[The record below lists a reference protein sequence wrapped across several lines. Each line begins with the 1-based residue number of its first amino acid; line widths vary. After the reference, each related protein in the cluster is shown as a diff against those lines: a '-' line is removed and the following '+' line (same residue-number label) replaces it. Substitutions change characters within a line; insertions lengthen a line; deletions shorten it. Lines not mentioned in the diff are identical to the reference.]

1 MAGEGRLDADR
12 LCRLYADQVYRFAA
26 MVSNRDSDAE
36 DLAQDALERAIRAID
51 RYDSLRGTVDAWL
64 WRIVVNTARDR
75 GRVEQRNWMLLERI
89 SALLPRQSLDAD
101 QMTDSALLD
110 DDLLDALRR
119 LPRRARALIALR
131 FGADL
136 PPSGDH
142 AGSQSLA
149 KWPASVA
156 AACTA
161 TAPWKAL
168 SSAGVF
174 SPDASPAGPPLAPSS
189 ESRPGS
195 GCAGQCEANGCDR
208 SRPSVQQFPEPCP
221 EMRVRETTA
230 PLMRIHCVP

>member
-174 SPDASPAGPPLAPSS
+174 SPDRR
-189 ESRPGS
+189 RPVR
-195 GCAGQCEANGCDR
+195 R
-208 SRPSVQQFPEPCP
+208 SRRHLRAARAQGVLGSARRTAATDHGQAFSSFLN
-221 EMRVRETTA
+221 RVRRCESGR
-230 PLMRIHCVP
+230 PLPP